1 MFDGIGSALIWKDQL
16 AVAHLT
22 MKDTSKSNCVLHFP
36 SQLFFLFKCIFNW
49 RIITLQCYIGF
60 CHTTMWISHKH
71 TYVHSLLN
79 LFPPPHL
86 PSDCH
91 RPPGWAP
98 TQLAQLSTSYFTY
111 GDVCFNANL
120 SISPTLFSPRC
131 VHKSVLYVYIFIPA
145 LQMCS
150 SAPFFICALNI
161 QYLFFS
167 FWLLTLYNRL

>member
-1 MFDGIGSALIWKDQL
+1 MGSALIWKDHL

-22 MKDTSKSNCVLHFP
+22 RKDTSKSNCVLHFP

-49 RIITLQCYIGF
+49 RIIALQCYIGF

-79 LFPPPHL
+79 LFSPPHL

-98 TQLAQLSTSYFTY
+98 TQLAQLPTSCFTHGRVY
-111 GDVCFNANL
+111 MPVIL
-120 SISPTLFSPRC
+120 SQ
-131 VHKSVLYVYIFIPA
+131 FIPPSFSHYVHRVHSLRLCLCFCPA
-145 LQMCS
+145 NR
-150 SAPFFICALNI
+150 FISTIFLDSI
-161 QYLFFS
+161 YMH
-167 FWLLTLYNRL
+167 

>member
-98 TQLAQLSTSYFTY
+98 TQLAQLPTSYFTY
-111 GDVCFNANL
+111 GDVYVSMPIFQLAPP
-120 SISPTLFSPRC
+120 SSPLAGSTSLFSTFTSLFLPYKC
-131 VHKSVLYVYIFIPA
+131 VHQHHFSYVH
-145 LQMCS
+145 
-150 SAPFFICALNI
+150 
-161 QYLFFS
+161 
-167 FWLLTLYNRL
+167 